1 MTNTSTTV
9 TQINN
14 NNNNNN
20 ININTN
26 NNNNNSSMENN
37 NNNNDNDVPVG
48 YVNQGFEN
56 WKKINQKWRDAISSN
71 PNCAVN
77 KYKSVDAVTITEEF
91 LNRGGVFSKRV
102 PLPDLV
108 AILAEEW
115 ENEEN

>member
-1 MTNTSTTV
+1 MTNTSTTI
-9 TQINN
+9 TQTN

-20 ININTN
+20 ININISN
-26 NNNNNSSMENN
+26 NNMENNNN

-91 LNRGGVFSKRV
+91 LNGGGVFSKRV

>member
-1 MTNTSTTV
+1 MTNNSENYSTI
-9 TQINN
+9 TQT
-14 NNNNNN
+14 NN

-26 NNNNNSSMENN
+26 NMDNNNSNN
-37 NNNNDNDVPVG
+37 SNNDTDVPVG
-48 YVNQGFEN
+48 YINQGFEN
-56 WKKINQKWRDAISSN
+56 WKRINQKWRDAISSN
-71 PNCAVN
+71 PNCVVN

>member
-1 MTNTSTTV
+1 MTSV
-9 TQINN
+9 TQT
-14 NNNNNN
+14 NN
-20 ININTN
+20 INNKDNKDNSNNTMNDNINNFN
-26 NNNNNSSMENN
+26 NNEI
-37 NNNNDNDVPVG
+37 DAPAG

-71 PNCAVN
+71 PNCVVN

>member
-1 MTNTSTTV
+1 MTNISENYSTI
-9 TQINN
+9 TQT
-14 NNNNNN
+14 NN

-26 NNNNNSSMENN
+26 NMDNNNSNN
-37 NNNNDNDVPVG
+37 SNNDTDVPVG
-48 YVNQGFEN
+48 YINQGFEN
-56 WKKINQKWRDAISSN
+56 WKRINQKWRDAISSN
-71 PNCAVN
+71 PNCVVN

-91 LNRGGVFSKRV
+91 LNRGGIFSKRV